1 MSSTPQ
7 RQKLTSAF
15 TPDAQK
21 KAAEKAAARKT
32 AADVREARDARLGA
46 AIDNLPPATP
56 RPEEPASP
64 LRLVPDGSD
73 SGAAKAVTAQ
83 APATS
88 PADEPAPAP
97 APSDHETATLSPRVE
112 KPPRPAARRPVRGAR
127 SRVVKPPEAEV
138 PYVVYER
145 LRDVAA
151 AEKAENPVAARTH
164 GVIVMDAIE
173 RHAAVLAARW
183 TAPMAAEPDPGSLFI
198 RTTPKHGSR
207 HRTRTEP
214 MHPVTLGGV
223 SPENRALID
232 NLALQWNAGSR
243 AALVEEALRLEFGMP
258 RSDDPAEHRRP

>member
-15 TPDAQK
+15 TSDAQK
-21 KAAEKAAARKT
+21 KAEEKAAARKT
-32 AADVREARDARLGA
+32 AADARDARLGA
-46 AIDNLPPATP
+46 AIDNLPPATT

-73 SGAAKAVTAQ
+73 AELAAKAVTAQ
-83 APATS
+83 TPATS

-97 APSDHETATLSPRVE
+97 TAHTTATLTPRGE
-112 KPPRPAARRPVRGAR
+112 KSPRPAVRRPARGAR

-138 PYVVYER
+138 PYAVYEK

-173 RHAAVLAARW
+173 RHAAVLAVRW
-183 TAPMAAEPDPGSLFI
+183 TAPISAEPAPGSLFI
-198 RTTPKHGSR
+198 RTATKQGAR

-223 SPENRALID
+223 SPKNRELID
-232 NLALQWNAGSR
+232 SLALQWNAGSR

-258 RSDDPAEHRRP
+258 RSDDPAEHRRT

>member
-7 RQKLTSAF
+7 RQKLSSAF
-15 TPDAQK
+15 TSDAQK
-21 KAAEKAAARKT
+21 KAAEKAAAKKAET
-32 AADVREARDARLGA
+32 ADRDARLDA
-46 AIDNLPPATP
+46 AIDNLTPAVIMP
-56 RPEEPASP
+56 VEPASP
-64 LRLVPDGSD
+64 LRLVPEGSD
-73 SGAAKAVTAQ
+73 SGAVKAVTAQ

-97 APSDHETATLSPRVE
+97 TAHKPATSSPRGE
-112 KPPRPAARRPVRGAR
+112 KPPRTAARRPARGVR

-138 PYVVYER
+138 PYAVYEK
-145 LRDVAA
+145 LRDIAA
-151 AEKAENPVAARTH
+151 AEKADNPLAARPH

-173 RHAAVLAARW
+173 RHAAVLAVRW
-183 TAPMAAEPDPGSLFI
+183 TAPTAAEPAPGSLFI

-207 HRTRTEP
+207 HRTRTAP

-232 NLALQWNAGSR
+232 SLALQWNAGSR